1 MRCLLVLCVLFLSAC
16 DQQPKQSNPNP
27 NTQLEKINVA
37 ISSEYEP
44 FAFVK
49 DNKLTGFDVLLIN
62 NLFKKIG
69 TKVYLHD
76 IAFQDIFKTLKAK
89 KVDLAIAAISRN
101 NVREKDVDFSVP
113 YHRSVTVV
121 VTKLGSEI
129 SNFEDLKGKI
139 VGVEKGTT
147 YEEYLKENHNTTE
160 ITSMEKFSDLL
171 KALNDSKF
179 EAIVTG
185 YAEAYSIQAN
195 HPDIKIIPINGTE
208 VQYCIAFPKG
218 SPLVDV
224 VNKQIETMVTNGE
237 LHSLEKQFFRHQ
249 IED

>member
-1 MRCLLVLCVLFLSAC
+1 MRYLLVLCLLFLSAC
-16 DQQPKQSNPNP
+16 DQQPKQSNPN

-49 DNKLTGFDVLLIN
+49 DDKLTGFDVLLIN
-62 NLFKKIG
+62 NIFANLG
-69 TKVYLHD
+69 TKVHFHD

-113 YHRSVTVV
+113 YHRSITVV

-129 SNFEDLKGKI
+129 SHFDDLKGKI

-147 YEEYLKENHNTTE
+147 YEEYLKENHNKTE
-160 ITSMEKFSDLL
+160 VTSMEKFSDLL
-171 KALNDSKF
+171 QALNDSKV

-208 VQYCIAFPKG
+208 VQYSIAFPKG

-224 VNKQIETMVTNGE
+224 VNKQIEAMVVSGD
-237 LHSLEKQFFRHQ
+237 LHALEKQFFKHQ
-249 IED
+249 IEG